1 MVFRGCWG
9 PLPTPFFCL
18 PWPWCWFRWTL
29 TTSHVPSSQVGKVI
43 GDTSEAAGIWGLMA
57 YHILVET
64 NQERWIS
71 LIFFLTRCFLSMK
84 LSSLRYCGDIP
95 KIFFS
100 YYLVTACHE
109 LLCSH
114 VEKKLSY
121 SFLRSA
127 SKWTRR
133 TVSHPSE
140 GWCGSEHLVQE

>member
-1 MVFRGCWG
+1 MLRPPAHTLLLSALALVLI
-9 PLPTPFFCL
+9 PLDVNSQPRSIISSWKSHWRHIRSSRNLGSHGISYLSGDKSREMDFF
-18 PWPWCWFRWTL
+18 
-29 TTSHVPSSQVGKVI
+29 
-43 GDTSEAAGIWGLMA
+43 
-57 YHILVET
+57 
-64 NQERWIS
+64 N
-71 LIFFLTRCFLSMK
+71 FFLTRCFLSMK
-84 LSSLRYCGDIP
+84 LSSLRHCGDIP

>member
-1 MVFRGCWG
+1 MLRPPAHTLLLSALALVLI
-9 PLPTPFFCL
+9 PLDVNSQPRSIISSWKSHWRHIQSSRNLGSHGISYPSGDKSREMDFF
-18 PWPWCWFRWTL
+18 
-29 TTSHVPSSQVGKVI
+29 
-43 GDTSEAAGIWGLMA
+43 
-57 YHILVET
+57 
-64 NQERWIS
+64 N
-71 LIFFLTRCFLSMK
+71 FFLTRCFLSRK
-84 LSSLRYCGDIP
+84 LSSLRHCGDIP